1 MDELEK
7 DEFLLDNPE
16 TEDSELADEDLEEEV
31 EEVGVD
37 EEEL

>member
-1 MDELEK
+1 M
-7 DEFLLDNPE
+7 LDNPE